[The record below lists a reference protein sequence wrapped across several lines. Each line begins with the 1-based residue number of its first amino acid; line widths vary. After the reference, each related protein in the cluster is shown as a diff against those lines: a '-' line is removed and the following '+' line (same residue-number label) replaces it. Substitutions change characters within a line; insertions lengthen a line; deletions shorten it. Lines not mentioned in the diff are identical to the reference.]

1 MIETQKPIHPIKIS
15 IDHHQSVQHGYKQ
28 CCDVSVPLPQSW
40 VFSLEQ
46 LSVTTAIDS
55 HDSENDVHDDNDDND
70 DQKTKTVDALCYI
83 IAYWPDNSFK
93 WITLTYQYCNQP
105 RLYLNIIKHQT
116 DTCDVSP
123 QTLIHGTDVSNV
135 SNVSEVMDHYA
146 YQGGANTFTL
156 SLVNNR
162 LAMLNAQSDAI
173 FSLDA
178 DDIKLTDSTG
188 QPVKTEFSQARV
200 TEHANLNMLKNHSSS
215 AVTVVVDGVFSA
227 TLVQFQLIIDWLV
240 PFDLIKFH
248 LQIHNTNRARHQGG
262 KWDLGDVGSFNFK
275 ALNIDVNTTQTSLKE
290 HCTLTDVHNNQ
301 GFIGDSFFCEQFSSG
316 GVNWQSPVH
325 VNHNN
330 TVDINQNGYAL
341 NIGLKDGIDK
351 GQKTLTGL
359 RCQPVVS
366 LKNNLAITLNKFWQ
380 NFPKSLTVK
389 DNVVSLG
396 LFPATHY
403 LHELQGGEKKIHS
416 FWISLDNANND
427 LTTSQ
432 HVNRGKVA
440 WEWISQCHLYPFIA
454 KEKAGL
460 GSLQAITDLG
470 IEDTSGFIA
479 KRENLDE
486 YGWRHFGE
494 LYADHETAGY
504 EGEDIFVSHYN
515 NQYDPIYGFLRQYL
529 TTGNTKWFEL
539 ADDLATH
546 VKDIDIY
553 HTSLDKNEYN
563 GGFFWHTDHYLQAFT
578 SSHRSYSKHQASN
591 AYQDHAGGGG
601 PGGQHCYTTGLY
613 LHYCL
618 TGNQSSKEA
627 VLSLCHW
634 ITQVYEG
641 SGTCLELLLAFK
653 NRHVAGYKNH
663 FTGQYPLDRGIAN
676 YVNALLDSFE
686 LTQQQAYLTQVQNI
700 LTHTIHPNEDLTHRG
715 LEDVEGTWFYTVL
728 LQALCR
734 YLQIKESRQEFDQH
748 FYYCRDCLLH
758 FADWMLIHEY
768 PYLEKPD
775 ILEYPN
781 DTWTAQD
788 LRKAHV
794 LAAAHYYS
802 PDKKNQYMTKAQFFQ
817 QYVAEKLTHAETK
830 TYTRILVL
838 VMQNQGAVEVYQT
851 KQASI
856 TFAATQNWPPASYQQ
871 TSVYAGLLKVLAK
884 RLIKLSLKAEI
895 NWLKK
900 RLA

>member
-1 MIETQKPIHPIKIS
+1 MINTTAYINLPIVHE
-15 IDHHQSVQHGYKQ
+15 QSLQRGQKQ
-28 CCDVSVPLPQSW
+28 CCETSLPLPQSL
-40 VFSLEQ
+40 VFNLEQ
-46 LSVTTAIDS
+46 LSV
-55 HDSENDVHDDNDDND
+55 
-70 DQKTKTVDALCYI
+70 KTVADHNDGNISHNDGVAKSIDALCQI
-83 IAYWPDNSFK
+83 VAYWPDKSLK
-93 WITLTYQYCNQP
+93 WVKLTYQYYYQLQLCLHIVRAHASASDITPNK
-105 RLYLNIIKHQT
+105 LLNTNKNS
-116 DTCDVSP
+116 DVY
-123 QTLIHGTDVSNV
+123 DVIDNYSFK
-135 SNVSEVMDHYA
+135 
-146 YQGGANTFTL
+146 GGVNILTL
-156 SLVNNR
+156 SLANNR
-162 LAMLNAQSDAI
+162 LEIVDNEGEAI
-173 FSLDA
+173 LSLSA
-178 DDIKLTDSTG
+178 DDLKLTNSNGKAIKANFTRAG
-188 QPVKTEFSQARV
+188 V
-200 TEHANLNMLKNHSSS
+200 TPQTNLKNSTSS
-215 AVTVVVDGVFSA
+215 AITIAVDGCFLE
-227 TLVQFQLIIDWLV
+227 TLVQFQLIIKWLV
-240 PFDLIKFH
+240 PFDLINFH
-248 LQIHNTNRARHQGG
+248 LQIHNTNRAIHQGG

-275 ALNIDVNTTQTSLKE
+275 AFNFDLNTAQKSFKE
-290 HCTLTDVHNNQ
+290 HSTLIDTYNEQSYNGNN
-301 GFIGDSFFCEQFSSG
+301 IVCEQFSSG

-330 TVDINQNGYAL
+330 AVAL
-341 NIGLKDGIDK
+341 NKNGFTINTGLNDDLNKK
-351 GQKTLTGL
+351 QNELTGL

-389 DNVVSLG
+389 DNIVSLG

-403 LHELQGGEKKIHS
+403 LYELQGGEKKTHS
-416 FWISLDNANND
+416 FWVSLDSSNND
-427 LTTSQ
+427 LTTNQS
-432 HVNRGKVA
+432 VNRGTVA
-440 WEWISQCHLYPFIA
+440 WDWISQCHLYPFIE
-454 KEKAGL
+454 KENATL

-470 IEDTSGFIA
+470 IENTSGFIA
-479 KRENLDE
+479 KREKLDE

-504 EGEDIFVSHYN
+504 NGGDIFVSHYN

-563 GGFFWHTDHYLQAFT
+563 GGLFWHTDHYLQAFT
-578 SSHRSYSKHQASN
+578 SSHRSYSKYQASD

-618 TGNQSSKEA
+618 TGNHTSKDA
-627 VLSLCHW
+627 VLTLSNW
-634 ITQVYEG
+634 ISHIYEG

-676 YVNALLDSFE
+676 YANALLDSFE
-686 LTQQQAYLTQVQNI
+686 LTQQQDYLTRVQNI
-700 LTHTIHPNEDLTHRG
+700 LINTIHPNEDVSLRG
-715 LEDVEGTWFYTVL
+715 LQDVEGTWFYTVF
-728 LQALCR
+728 LQTLCR
-734 YLQIKESRQEFDQH
+734 YLQVKESRQEFDQY
-748 FYYCRDCLLH
+748 FYYCRDCLLS
-758 FADWMLIHEY
+758 FADWMLVNEY

-794 LAAAHYYS
+794 LAAASYYS
-802 PDKKNQYMTKAQFFQ
+802 PDKKNQYMFKAQFFQ
-817 QYVAEKLTHAETK
+817 QYVADKLNKSNTK

-838 VMQNQGAVEVYQT
+838 VMQNQGTVEVYQT
-851 KQASI
+851 KKSPI
-856 TFAATQNWPPASYQQ
+856 TFEATQKWPAASYQQ
-871 TSVYAGLLKVLAK
+871 TSLYAGLFKVMLK
-884 RLIKLSLKAEI
+884 RLIKLSPKAEI
-895 NWLKK
+895 DWLKK

>member
-1 MIETQKPIHPIKIS
+1 VIETQKSINPIKIS
-15 IDHHQSVQHGYKQ
+15 IEHQQSVQDGYKQ
-28 CCDVSVPLPQSW
+28 CCEVSVPLPQSM
-40 VFSLEQ
+40 VFSPKQ
-46 LSVTTAIDS
+46 LSVITATDDKAEKPKKIDAICHIVS
-55 HDSENDVHDDNDDND
+55 
-70 DQKTKTVDALCYI
+70 
-83 IAYWPDNSFK
+83 YWPDNSLK
-93 WITLTYQYCNQP
+93 WIKLTYQYCKQP
-105 RLYLNIIKHQT
+105 QLYLNIEKRQA
-116 DTCDVSP
+116 DTSGVLP
-123 QTLIHGTDVSNV
+123 QKLIGNADPIDNYSYN
-135 SNVSEVMDHYA
+135 
-146 YQGGANTFTL
+146 GGANTLTL
-156 SLVNNR
+156 SLANNQ
-162 LAMLNAQSDAI
+162 LEMLNAEGDAI
-173 FSLDA
+173 LSLHA

-188 QPVKTEFSQARV
+188 QPVTSDFSQANV
-200 TEHANLNMLKNHSSS
+200 AEHTNLKNHSSS
-215 AVTVVVDGVFSA
+215 AITVVVDGVFSE

-248 LQIHNTNRARHQGG
+248 LQIHNTNRAIHQGG
-262 KWDLGDVGSFNFK
+262 QWDLGDDGSFNFK
-275 ALNIDVNTTQTSLKE
+275 ALNIELNTTQKSLKE

-301 GFIGDSFFCEQFSSG
+301 GFIGDSIFCEQFSSG

-330 TVDINQNGYAL
+330 TLDINKNGYVL
-341 NIGLKDGIDK
+341 NDGQIDH
-351 GQKTLTGL
+351 TGL
-359 RCQPVVS
+359 RCQPVVA

-380 NFPKSLTVK
+380 NFPKSLKVK

-403 LHELQGGEKKIHS
+403 LYELQGGEKKTHS
-416 FWISLDNANND
+416 FWISLDSSKND

-432 HVNRGKVA
+432 NVNRGTIA
-440 WEWISQCHLYPFIA
+440 WDWISQCHLYPFIE
-454 KEKAGL
+454 KEKAKENAAL

-470 IEDTSGFIA
+470 IENSSGFIA
-479 KRENLDE
+479 KREKLDE

-494 LYADHETAGY
+494 LYADHETADY
-504 EGEDIFVSHYN
+504 DGEDIFVSHYN

-563 GGFFWHTDHYLQAFT
+563 GGLFWHTDHYLQAFT

-627 VLSLCHW
+627 VITLSKW

-641 SGTCLELLLAFK
+641 SDTCLELLLAFK

-700 LTHTIHPNEDLTHRG
+700 LSNTIHPNEDLTHRG
-715 LEDVEGTWFYTVL
+715 LEDIEGTWFYTVL

-734 YLQIKESRQEFDQH
+734 YLQVKESRHEFDQH

-794 LAAAHYYS
+794 LAAANYYS
-802 PDKKNQYMTKAQFFQ
+802 PDKKNQYMAKAQFFQ
-817 QYVAEKLTHAETK
+817 QYVADKLNQADTK

-838 VMQNQGAVEVYQT
+838 VMQNQGALEAFQT
-851 KQASI
+851 KQPSI
-856 TFAATQNWPPASYQQ
+856 TFAPTQNWPAASYQQ
-871 TSVYAGLLKVLAK
+871 TSLYAGLLKVLAK
-884 RLIKLSLKAEI
+884 RMIKLSPKAEI

>member
-1 MIETQKPIHPIKIS
+1 MIDTQNPIKIS
-15 IDHHQSVQHGYKQ
+15 IEHQQSVQHGHKQ
-28 CCDVSVPLPQSW
+28 CWDVSVPLPQSM

-55 HDSENDVHDDNDDND
+55 NDDDNDDNNND
-70 DQKTKTVDALCYI
+70 DEKTKTIAALCQI
-83 IAYWPDNSFK
+83 IAYWPDNSIK
-93 WITLTYQYCNQP
+93 WLKLTYQYCHQP
-105 RLYLNIIKHQT
+105 RLYLNITKLQT
-116 DTCDVSP
+116 NTSDAATN
-123 QTLIHGTDVSNV
+123 TLIDGTDISDVIDVTDSY
-135 SNVSEVMDHYA
+135 SYK
-146 YQGGANTFTL
+146 GGANTLTL
-156 SLVNNR
+156 SLANNR
-162 LAMLNAQSDAI
+162 LEILDDNNQAI
-173 FSLDA
+173 LSLDA
-178 DDIKLTDSTG
+178 NDLKLTDSTG
-188 QPVKTEFSQARV
+188 QPVAADFSQATV
-200 TEHANLNMLKNHSSS
+200 TQQTNLINHNSS
-215 AVTVVVDGVFSA
+215 AVTLVIDGVFSE
-227 TLVQFQLIIDWLV
+227 TFVQFQLIVDWLV
-240 PFDLIKFH
+240 PFDLIKCQ
-248 LQIHNTNRARHQGG
+248 LQIHNCNRAMHQGG
-262 KWDLGDVGSFNFK
+262 KWDLGDEGSFNFK
-275 ALNIDVNTTQTSLKE
+275 ALSIDLHTAKKSPKE
-290 HCTLTDVHNNQ
+290 HHTLTDVQNNQ
-301 GFIGDSFFCEQFSSG
+301 RYIGENIVCEQFSSG

-330 TVDINQNGYAL
+330 RLDINKNGYSL
-341 NIGLKDGIDK
+341 NIELQDALHKD
-351 GQKTLTGL
+351 QKEITGL
-359 RCQPVVS
+359 RCQPVLS
-366 LKNNLAITLNKFWQ
+366 LKNNLSITLNKFWQ

-389 DNVVSLG
+389 DNIVSLG

-403 LHELQGGEKKIHS
+403 LYELQGGEKKTHS
-416 FWISLDNANND
+416 FWMSLDSSKND
-427 LTTSQ
+427 LTASQ
-432 HVNRGKVA
+432 NINRGTVA
-440 WEWISQCHLYPFIA
+440 WEWISQCHLYPFIEKEKA
-454 KEKAGL
+454 KEKAAL
-460 GSLQAITDLG
+460 GSLQEITDLG
-470 IEDTSGFIA
+470 LENTSGFIA

-539 ADDLATH
+539 ADDLANH

-553 HTSLDKNEYN
+553 HTKLDKNEYN
-563 GGFFWHTDHYLQAFT
+563 GGLFWHTDHYLQAFT

-618 TGNQSSKEA
+618 TGSQSSKDA
-627 VLSLCHW
+627 VLTLSNW
-634 ITQVYEG
+634 ITHVYEG

-686 LTQQQAYLTQVQNI
+686 LTQQESYLTQVQQI
-700 LTHTIHPNEDLTHRG
+700 LANTLHPNEDLTQRG

-734 YLQIKESRQEFDQH
+734 YLQVKESRQECDQY
-748 FYYCRDCLLH
+748 FYYCRDSLLH

-802 PDKKNQYMTKAQFFQ
+802 PDKKNQYMAKAQFFQ
-817 QYVAEKLTHAETK
+817 QYVADKLTHAETK

-838 VMQNQGAVEVYQT
+838 VMQNQGAMQGYQN

-856 TFAATQNWPPASYQQ
+856 SFAATQHWPPASYQHK
-871 TSVYAGLLKVLAK
+871 SLFAGLLKVLAK
-884 RLIKLSLKAEI
+884 RLMKLSLKAEI

-900 RLA
+900 RLV

>member
-1 MIETQKPIHPIKIS
+1 VIDKQQHIQLS
-15 IDHHQSVQHGYKQ
+15 INHEQCLQHVLSQ
-28 CCDVSVPLPQSW
+28 CSEVSVPLPQSL

-46 LSVTTAIDS
+46 LSVKSVTY
-55 HDSENDVHDDNDDND
+55 DDTE
-70 DQKTKTVDALCYI
+70 KTKTINALCQV

-93 WITLTYQYCNQP
+93 WVKLTYQYFNQP
-105 RLYLNIIKHQT
+105 QLYLNIVKDHGGSSGVTIHKSI
-116 DTCDVSP
+116 DGIDVS
-123 QTLIHGTDVSNV
+123 GVSNEINNY
-135 SNVSEVMDHYA
+135 SYK
-146 YQGGANTFTL
+146 GGNNTL
-156 SLVNNR
+156 SLSLTDNR
-162 LAMLNAQSDAI
+162 LEILDQKGEAI
-173 FSLDA
+173 LSLTA
-178 DDIKLTDSTG
+178 DDLKLTDSSG
-188 QPVKTEFSQARV
+188 QLIKTDFNQASV
-200 TEHANLNMLKNHSSS
+200 TQQSNLKNGASS
-215 AVTVVVDGVFSA
+215 AIAVVISGQFLE
-227 TLVQFQLIIDWLV
+227 TLVKFKLIIDWLV

-248 LQIHNTNRARHQGG
+248 LQIHNTNRAIHQGG
-262 KWDLGDVGSFNFK
+262 KWDLGDAGSFNFE
-275 ALNIDVNTTQTSLKE
+275 ALSIDLNTTQKSLKK
-290 HCTLTDVHNNQ
+290 HCTLTDVQNNQ
-301 GFIGDSFFCEQFSSG
+301 SYNGDNIVCEQFSSG

-330 TVDINQNGYAL
+330 TVDINKNGYAL
-341 NIGLKDGIDK
+341 NIG
-351 GQKTLTGL
+351 QKEMTGL

-366 LKNNLAITLNKFWQ
+366 LKNNLSITLNKFWQ
-380 NFPKSLTVK
+380 NFPKSLTIK

-403 LHELQGGEKKIHS
+403 HYELQGGEKKTHT
-416 FWISLDNANND
+416 FWVSLDNSNND

-432 HVNRGKVA
+432 SVNRGTVA
-440 WEWISQCHLYPFIA
+440 WEWVSQCHLYPFIE
-454 KEKAGL
+454 KENATL
-460 GSLQAITDLG
+460 GSLQAITNLG
-470 IEDTSGFIA
+470 IENTSGFIA
-479 KRENLDE
+479 KREKLDE

-563 GGFFWHTDHYLQAFT
+563 GGLFWHTDHYLQAFT

-618 TGNQSSKEA
+618 TGNQSSKDA
-627 VLSLCHW
+627 VLTLSNW
-634 ITQVYEG
+634 ITQTYEG

-676 YVNALLDSFE
+676 YVNALLDTFE
-686 LTQQQAYLTQVQNI
+686 LTQQQENLTQVQNI
-700 LTHTIHPNEDLTHRG
+700 LANTIHPNEDLTQRG
-715 LEDVEGTWFYTVL
+715 LEDIEGTWFYTVL

-734 YLQIKESRQEFDQH
+734 YLQVKENRQEFDQH

-758 FADWMLIHEY
+758 FAGWMLIHEY

-775 ILEYPN
+775 VLEYPN

-802 PDKKNQYMTKAQFFQ
+802 PDKKNQYMIKAQFFQ
-817 QYVAEKLTHAETK
+817 QYVADKLKRADTK

-838 VMQNQGAVEVYQT
+838 VMQNQGTVEVYQT

-856 TFAATQNWPPASYQQ
+856 SFAATQKWPAASYQK
-871 TSVYAGLLKVLAK
+871 TSLYAGLIKVMAK
-884 RLIKLSLKAEI
+884 RLIKLSPRAEI

>member
-1 MIETQKPIHPIKIS
+1 MIDTQKPIKPINPIKIS
-15 IDHHQSVQHGYKQ
+15 IEHQQSVQHGHKQ
-28 CCDVSVPLPQSW
+28 CCEVSVPLPQSM

-46 LSVTTAIDS
+46 LSVTSAIGS
-55 HDSENDVHDDNDDND
+55 NDDESDGDKD
-70 DQKTKTVDALCYI
+70 DEKTKTVDALCQI
-83 IAYWPDNSFK
+83 IAYWPDNSIK
-93 WITLTYQYCNQP
+93 WVKLTYQYCNQP
-105 RLYLNIIKHQT
+105 QLYLNIEKHQA
-116 DTCDVSP
+116 DTSGVQP
-123 QTLIHGTDVSNV
+123 QKFLGNAVPIDNYS
-135 SNVSEVMDHYA
+135 YK
-146 YQGGANTFTL
+146 GGANTLTL
-156 SLVNNR
+156 NLANNR
-162 LAMLNAQSDAI
+162 LEMLNAEGDAI
-173 FSLDA
+173 LALHA

-188 QPVKTEFSQARV
+188 QPVKSDFSQANV
-200 TEHANLNMLKNHSSS
+200 AEHTNLNNHSSS
-215 AVTVVVDGVFSA
+215 AITVVVDGAFSE
-227 TLVQFQLIIDWLV
+227 TLVQFQLIINWLV

-248 LQIHNTNRARHQGG
+248 LQIHNTNRAIHQGG

-275 ALNIDVNTTQTSLKE
+275 ALNIELNTTQNSLKE

-301 GFIGDSFFCEQFSSG
+301 RFIGNSIVCEQFSSG

-330 TVDINQNGYAL
+330 TLDINKNGYVL
-341 NIGLKDGIDK
+341 NDGQIDH
-351 GQKTLTGL
+351 TGL
-359 RCQPVVS
+359 RCQPVVA

-380 NFPKSLTVK
+380 NFPKSLKVK
-389 DNVVSLG
+389 DNIVSLG

-403 LHELQGGEKKIHS
+403 LHELQGGEKKTHS
-416 FWISLDNANND
+416 FWISLDSSNND
-427 LTTSQ
+427 LTASQ
-432 HVNRGKVA
+432 NINRGTVA
-440 WEWISQCHLYPFIA
+440 WEWISQCHLYPFIE
-454 KEKAGL
+454 KEKANENATL

-470 IEDTSGFIA
+470 IENTSGFIA
-479 KRENLDE
+479 KREKVDE

-504 EGEDIFVSHYN
+504 KGEDIFVSHYN

-563 GGFFWHTDHYLQAFT
+563 GGLFWHTDHYLQAFT

-591 AYQDHAGGGG
+591 VYQDHAGGGG

-618 TGNQSSKEA
+618 TGNQSSKDA
-627 VLSLCHW
+627 VLTLSNW
-634 ITQVYEG
+634 ITHVYEG
-641 SGTCLELLLAFK
+641 SNTCIELLLAFK
-653 NRHVAGYKNH
+653 NRHVAGNKNH
-663 FTGQYPLDRGIAN
+663 FTEQYPLDRGIAN

-686 LTQQQAYLTQVQNI
+686 LTQQPDYLTQVQNI
-700 LTHTIHPNEDLTHRG
+700 LTNTIHPNEDLTLRG
-715 LEDVEGTWFYTVL
+715 LQDVEGTWFYTVL

-734 YLQIKESRQEFDQH
+734 YLQVKESRQEFDQH
-748 FYYCRDCLLH
+748 FYYCRDCLLN

-794 LAAAHYYS
+794 LAAANYYS
-802 PDKKNQYMTKAQFFQ
+802 PNKKNQYLTKAQFFQ
-817 QYVAEKLTHAETK
+817 QYAADKLNLADTK

-838 VMQNQGAVEVYQT
+838 VMQNQGALEFFQT
-851 KQASI
+851 KQPSI
-856 TFAATQNWPPASYQQ
+856 TFAATRNWPPATYQQ
-871 TSVYAGLLKVLAK
+871 ASLYAGLLKVMAK
-884 RLIKLSLKAEI
+884 RLIKLSPRAEI
-895 NWLKK
+895 DWLKK

>member
-1 MIETQKPIHPIKIS
+1 MIDTQTPIKLS
-15 IDHHQSVQHGYKQ
+15 IVNEQIMQHGYKQ
-28 CCDVSVPLPQSW
+28 CCEVSVPLPQSL

-46 LSVTTAIDS
+46 LSVTAAIDS
-55 HDSENDVHDDNDDND
+55 NGSQNEDDNN
-70 DQKTKTVDALCYI
+70 KTTTVDALCHI
-83 IAYWPDNSFK
+83 IAYWPDNSLK
-93 WITLTYQYCNQP
+93 WIKLTYQYCNQP
-105 RLYLNIIKHQT
+105 LLYLHITKHQR
-116 DTCDVSP
+116 DRCGVLP
-123 QTLIHGTDVSNV
+123 KKLIHDTNIKGVSDVI
-135 SNVSEVMDHYA
+135 DHYSFK
-146 YQGGANTFTL
+146 GGTNTLTL
-156 SLVNNR
+156 SLANNK
-162 LAMLNAQSDAI
+162 LGILDEEGNANLSLNA
-173 FSLDA
+173 
-178 DDIKLTDSTG
+178 DDLKLTDNAG
-188 QPVKTEFSQARV
+188 RPVKTDFRQASV
-200 TEHANLNMLKNHSSS
+200 TEHANLNMLNNYSSS
-215 AVTVVVDGVFSA
+215 AVTVVIKGIFSE
-227 TLVQFQLIIDWLV
+227 TLVQFQLIVDWLV
-240 PFDLIKFH
+240 PFDLIKFQ
-248 LQIHNTNRARHQGG
+248 LQIHNTNRAVHEGG
-262 KWDLGDVGSFNFK
+262 KWDLGDAGSFNFK
-275 ALNIDVNTTQTSLKE
+275 ALNIDLNISQKSLKK
-290 HCTLTDVHNNQ
+290 HCILTDVHNNQ
-301 GFIGDSFFCEQFSSG
+301 SFIGERFFCEQFSSG

-325 VNHNN
+325 VNRNN
-330 TVDINQNGYAL
+330 TVDINKNGYAL
-341 NIGLKDGIDK
+341 NIELEDGLDKD
-351 GQKTLTGL
+351 QKELTGL
-359 RCQPVVS
+359 RCQPVLS

-380 NFPKSLTVK
+380 NFPKTLSLK

-396 LFPATHY
+396 LFPANHHLY
-403 LHELQGGEKKIHS
+403 ELQGGEKKTHS
-416 FWISLDNANND
+416 FWVSLDVANND

-432 HVNRGKVA
+432 EVNRGTVA
-440 WEWISQCHLYPFIA
+440 WDWVNQCHLYPFIA
-454 KEKAGL
+454 KERAAL
-460 GSLQAITDLG
+460 GSLQEITNLG
-470 IEDTSGFIA
+470 IENTSGFIT

-515 NQYDPIYGFLRQYL
+515 NQYDPIYGFLRQFL

-563 GGFFWHTDHYLQAFT
+563 GGLFWHTDHYLQAFT
-578 SSHRSYSKHQASN
+578 SSHRSYSKYQATD

-618 TGNQSSKEA
+618 TGSQSSKEA
-627 VLSLCHW
+627 VLTLSNW
-634 ITQVYEG
+634 ITHLYEG
-641 SGTCLELLLAFK
+641 SGTCLEILLAFK
-653 NRHVAGYKNH
+653 NRHVVGYKNH

-686 LTQQQAYLTQVQNI
+686 LTQNEDYLKKVQNI
-700 LTHTIHPNEDLTHRG
+700 LNNTLHPNEDLTHRS

-734 YLQIKESRQEFDQH
+734 YLQVKENRQEFDQH
-748 FYYCRDCLLH
+748 FYYCRDSLLN

-768 PYLEKPD
+768 PYLEKPN

-788 LRKAHV
+788 LRKANV

-802 PDKKNQYMTKAQFFQ
+802 PDKKKQYMTKAQFFH
-817 QYVAEKLTHAETK
+817 QYVTDKLTNADTK

-851 KQASI
+851 KQPPI
-856 TFAATQNWPPASYQQ
+856 TFAPTQNWPAASYQQ
-871 TSVYAGLLKVLAK
+871 TSLYAGLLKVLAK
-884 RLIKLSLKAEI
+884 RIIKLSPKSEI
-895 NWLKK
+895 DWLKK

>member
-1 MIETQKPIHPIKIS
+1 VIETQKPIKLLIA
-15 IDHHQSVQHGYKQ
+15 HQQSDQEGHKQ
-28 CCDVSVPLPQSW
+28 CCEVSVPLPQSM
-40 VFSLEQ
+40 VFSPKQ
-46 LSVTTAIDS
+46 LSVITATNDNAEKPKKIDAIC
-55 HDSENDVHDDNDDND
+55 H
-70 DQKTKTVDALCYI
+70 I
-83 IAYWPDNSFK
+83 IAYWPDNSLK
-93 WITLTYQYCNQP
+93 WIKLTYQYCNQP
-105 RLYLNIIKHQT
+105 CLYLNIIKHQT
-116 DTCDVSP
+116 DTSGVPP
-123 QTLIHGTDVSNV
+123 QKLIGNADPIDNYS
-135 SNVSEVMDHYA
+135 YK
-146 YQGGANTFTL
+146 GGANTLTL
-156 SLVNNR
+156 SLADNR
-162 LAMLNAQSDAI
+162 LEMLDDEGDTVL
-173 FSLDA
+173 SLHA

-188 QPVKTEFSQARV
+188 QPVKSDFSQANV
-200 TEHANLNMLKNHSSS
+200 AEHTNLNNHSSS
-215 AVTVVVDGVFSA
+215 AITVVVDGTFSE

-240 PFDLIKFH
+240 PFDLIEFH
-248 LQIHNTNRARHQGG
+248 LQIHNTNRAIHQGG

-275 ALNIDVNTTQTSLKE
+275 ALNIDLNTTQKSLKE

-301 GFIGDSFFCEQFSSG
+301 GFIGDSIFCEQFSSG

-325 VNHNN
+325 VNQNN
-330 TVDINQNGYAL
+330 TLDINKNGYVL
-341 NIGLKDGIDK
+341 NDGQIDH
-351 GQKTLTGL
+351 TGL
-359 RCQPVVS
+359 RCQPVVA

-380 NFPKSLTVK
+380 NFPKSLKVK

-403 LHELQGGEKKIHS
+403 LYELQGGEKKTHS
-416 FWISLDNANND
+416 FWISLDSSKND

-432 HVNRGKVA
+432 NVNRGTIA
-440 WEWISQCHLYPFIA
+440 WDWISQCHLYPFIE
-454 KEKAGL
+454 KEKAKENAAL

-470 IEDTSGFIA
+470 IENTSGFIA

-563 GGFFWHTDHYLQAFT
+563 GGLFWHTDHYLQAFT

-627 VLSLCHW
+627 VLTLSNW

-641 SGTCLELLLAFK
+641 SDTCLELLLAFK

-700 LTHTIHPNEDLTHRG
+700 LSNTIHPNEDLTLRG
-715 LEDVEGTWFYTVL
+715 LEDIEGTWFYTVL

-734 YLQIKESRQEFDQH
+734 YLQVKESRHEFDQH

-794 LAAAHYYS
+794 LAAANYYS
-802 PDKKNQYMTKAQFFQ
+802 PDKKNQYMAKAQFFQ
-817 QYVAEKLTHAETK
+817 QYVADKLNQADTK

-838 VMQNQGAVEVYQT
+838 VMQNQGALEVFQT
-851 KQASI
+851 KQPSI
-856 TFAATQNWPPASYQQ
+856 TFAPTQNWPAASYQQ
-871 TSVYAGLLKVLAK
+871 TTLYAGLLKVLAK
-884 RLIKLSLKAEI
+884 RMIKLSPKAEI

>member
-1 MIETQKPIHPIKIS
+1 MIDKQQHIKLS
-15 IDHHQSVQHGYKQ
+15 IVHEQGLQHGQKQ
-28 CCDVSVPLPQSW
+28 CCEVSVPLPQSM

-46 LSVTTAIDS
+46 LSVTTAIGS
-55 HDSENDVHDDNDDND
+55 NDDDNNNNNE
-70 DQKTKTVDALCYI
+70 KTKTVDALCQI
-83 IAYWPDNSFK
+83 IAYWPDNSLK
-93 WITLTYQYCNQP
+93 WIKLTYQYCNQP
-105 RLYLNIIKHQT
+105 RLYLNIVEHQA
-116 DTCDVSP
+116 DTSGVKP
-123 QTLIHGTDVSNV
+123 QKFLGNAVPIDNYS
-135 SNVSEVMDHYA
+135 YK
-146 YQGGANTFTL
+146 GGANTLTL
-156 SLVNNR
+156 SLANNR
-162 LAMLNAQSDAI
+162 LEMLNDEGDAI
-173 FSLDA
+173 LALHA
-178 DDIKLTDSTG
+178 DDIKLIDSTG
-188 QPVKTEFSQARV
+188 QPVTSDFSQATV
-200 TEHANLNMLKNHSSS
+200 TQQTNLINHNSS
-215 AVTVVVDGVFSA
+215 AVTLVIDGVFSE
-227 TLVQFQLIIDWLV
+227 TLVQFQLIVDWLV
-240 PFDLIKFH
+240 PFDLIKCQ
-248 LQIHNTNRARHQGG
+248 LQVHNSNRAKHQGG
-262 KWDLGDVGSFNFK
+262 KWDLGDEGSFNFK
-275 ALNIDVNTTQTSLKE
+275 ALSIDLHTAKKSPKEHHTLIDVQ
-290 HCTLTDVHNNQ
+290 NNQ
-301 GFIGDSFFCEQFSSG
+301 SYIGENIVCEQFSSG

-330 TVDINQNGYAL
+330 TLDINKNGYSL
-341 NIGLKDGIDK
+341 NIELQDALHKD
-351 GQKTLTGL
+351 QKEITGL
-359 RCQPVVS
+359 RCQPVLS
-366 LKNNLAITLNKFWQ
+366 LKNNLSITLNKFWQ

-389 DNVVSLG
+389 DNIVSLG

-403 LHELQGGEKKIHS
+403 LYELQGGEKKTHS
-416 FWISLDNANND
+416 FWMSLDSSNND
-427 LTTSQ
+427 LTASQ
-432 HVNRGKVA
+432 NINRGTVA
-440 WEWISQCHLYPFIA
+440 WEWVSQCHLYPFIE
-454 KEKAGL
+454 KEKENAIL

-470 IEDTSGFIA
+470 IENTSGFIA
-479 KRENLDE
+479 KREKLDE

-504 EGEDIFVSHYN
+504 NGEDIFVSHYN

-539 ADDLATH
+539 ADDLAAH

-563 GGFFWHTDHYLQAFT
+563 GGLFWHTDHYLQAFT
-578 SSHRSYSKHQASN
+578 SSHRSYSKYQASD

-618 TGNQSSKEA
+618 TGNQSSREA
-627 VLSLCHW
+627 VLTLSNW
-634 ITQVYEG
+634 ITQIYEG
-641 SGTCLELLLAFK
+641 SDTCLELLLAFK

-676 YVNALLDSFE
+676 YVNALLDCFE
-686 LTQQQAYLTQVQNI
+686 LTQQQEYLTQVQDI
-700 LTHTIHPNEDLTHRG
+700 LANTIHPNEDLALRG
-715 LEDVEGTWFYTVL
+715 LEDIEDTWFYTVL

-734 YLQIKESRQEFDQH
+734 YLQVKESRQEFDQH

-802 PDKKNQYMTKAQFFQ
+802 PDKKKQYMVKAQFFQ
-817 QYVAEKLTHAETK
+817 EYVADKLTHADTK

-838 VMQNQGAVEVYQT
+838 VMQNQGTVEVYQT

-856 TFAATQNWPPASYQQ
+856 TFAATQNWPAASYQK
-871 TSVYAGLLKVLAK
+871 TSLYTGLLKVLAK
-884 RLIKLSLKAEI
+884 RMLKLSPKAEI